1 MMTLHE
7 DAKQAGSVIQCAVL
21 RSLDAVKSEVRACD
35 SNAGF
40 SIMQLMNTDR
50 YCLTMK
56 GFTLAPLFF
65 LFMVSTSDLARNRT
79 QLRFPTIEETRE
91 HVVYNHEVITAHRL

>member
-1 MMTLHE
+1 MART
-7 DAKQAGSVIQCAVL
+7 
-21 RSLDAVKSEVRACD
+21 CD

-40 SIMQLMNTDR
+40 SIIQLMKTDR

-65 LFMVSTSDLARNRT
+65 LFIVSTRDLAAHAA
-79 QLRFPTIEETRE
+79 QLPCLI
-91 HVVYNHEVITAHRL
+91 ARLVLRMQKLPMAD

>member
-1 MMTLHE
+1 MQPVM
-7 DAKQAGSVIQCAVL
+7 
-21 RSLDAVKSEVRACD
+21 RACD

-65 LFMVSTSDLARNRT
+65 LFMVSTSDL
-79 QLRFPTIEETRE
+79 LRMRVPISPST
-91 HVVYNHEVITAHRL
+91 